1 MEHHLAKVGVA
12 GSIPV
17 SRFFF
22 LRNFRNGDRAR
33 SRVRSPLRSGRRQTR
48 ATGTRRPVSRFFLRR
63 RQAKVPDSCLHEMK
77 ALWRP
82 PDIEHEMRDG
92 GGDAGWVVLRLA
104 AYYPLFLGTGIGVFT
119 PLRSALSACHWH
131 AAPLAGWRYTGATG
145 AQRPAPLRSA
155 PNACHWHAAV
165 SAPVGAKRVPQA
177 RSTVS
182 RFFFF
187 FSCSIFPNR

>member
-1 MEHHLAKVGVA
+1 MPRWG
-12 GSIPV
+12 
-17 SRFFF
+17 
-22 LRNFRNGDRAR
+22 
-33 SRVRSPLRSGRRQTR
+33 SRVRSPSRASFFAFFYMTGMEPARGFGLRSAPVGAKRVPLARGGLRSAPVGAKRVPLARST
-48 ATGTRRPVSRFFLRR
+48 VSRFFLRR

-119 PLRSALSACHWH
+119 PLRSALSACHRH

-145 AQRPAPLRSA
+145 AQRPAL
-155 PNACHWHAAV
+155 
-165 SAPVGAKRVPQA
+165 
-177 RSTVS
+177 
-182 RFFFF
+182 FF